1 MTATT
6 TDTAQRAALAPR
18 PATEGFWAS
27 YRRWWLHTPGSA
39 LYLIVVFVLA
49 MVSVSVLASLFWT
62 SLGLLVLVIGLP
74 VLVGTLFVARGFGVA
89 DRFLLRVTGL
99 PEISEPEW
107 NRDKPDANGFWM
119 SLTRP
124 VRNAHYWVYLV
135 HGMIVTPI
143 VSTISFVLTTVW
155 LSVGLGGLT
164 YWFWGLFL
172 PRNREVDGSGGEWGH
187 YVADAVPWL
196 FGGWSSWAVE
206 VVLYLV
212 AGILFTFTMPWVL
225 GGLARAH
232 HAIAQGMLGRWDS
245 DRLAAEVRAE
255 AAARGAAVHAEDVAL
270 RRLERDIHDGP
281 QQRLVR
287 LQMDLAALE
296 RRAESGDADAAAE
309 LAREARG
316 HAKAA
321 LDELRALSSGVAPP
335 LLQDRGLAAALDAL
349 AATSPLTVEVD
360 VDSSIDRAVSQEIA
374 RTVYFVVAELV
385 TNAVKH
391 SGASGATLK
400 ASLRRAPNGAPT
412 HLDVWVVDNGRG
424 GAAITVGHG
433 LEGLRERVAGLR
445 GTLVITS
452 PAGGPTSV
460 GAHIPLMAGAA

>member
-1 MTATT
+1 MTVTT
-6 TDTAQRAALAPR
+6 TE
-18 PATEGFWAS
+18 PATPQQAGSAPAAGFWAS
-27 YRRWWLHTPGSA
+27 YGRAWIRTPGSA
-39 LYLIVVFVLA
+39 VYLLAVFVLA
-49 MVSVSVLASLFWT
+49 MLSISVLAPLFWT
-62 SLGLLVLVIGLP
+62 SVGLLVILIGLP
-74 VLVGTLFVARGFGVA
+74 LGVLTLLIARGFGVA
-89 DRFLLRVTGL
+89 DRFLLLLTGL
-99 PEISEPEW
+99 PEVAEPEW
-107 NRDKPDANGFWM
+107 NRDTTDSTGFWM
-119 SLTRP
+119 TLTRP
-124 VRNAHYWVYLV
+124 IRNAHYWLYLV
-135 HGMIVTPI
+135 HGMIVNPI
-143 VSTISFVLTTVW
+143 ISTISFALTTVW

-172 PRNREVDGSGGEWGH
+172 PRGWNDDGSGGEWGH
-187 YVADAVPWL
+187 YVADYLPWL

-206 VVLYLV
+206 VTLYLI
-212 AGILFTFTMPWVL
+212 AGILFTVTMPWVL
-225 GGLARAH
+225 GGLARGH
-232 HAIAQGMLGRWDS
+232 HAIARGMLGRWNS
-245 DRLAAEVRAE
+245 DELAAEVRAE

-349 AATSPLTVEVD
+349 ATTSPLWVQAEID
-360 VDSSIDRAVSQEIA
+360 PSIDRAVSQEVA
-374 RTVYFVVAELV
+374 RTVYFVVAELM

-391 SGASGATLK
+391 SGATAVTVR
-400 ASLRRAPNGAPT
+400 ASLRRGASGTPT

-424 GAAITVGHG
+424 GAVITSGHG
-433 LEGLRERVAGLR
+433 LEGLRERLAGLR
-445 GTLVITS
+445 GLLVVTS

-460 GAHIPLMAGAA
+460 GAHIPLAVAS